1 MSCYNEHT
9 MKAYHGMFDTY
20 IDYSD
25 ITLRAKDYTSNIELP
40 TITAL
45 TKELERSYSSPSS
58 AIFNRPYSRRQLF
71 T

>member
-25 ITLRAKDYTSNIELP
+25 ITLRAKCSTSDIELP

-45 TKELERSYSSPSS
+45 TEELERSYSSPSS
-58 AIFNRPYSRRQLF
+58 AIFNRPYNRRQLF

>member
-1 MSCYNEHT
+1 MSCYNERT

-20 IDYSD
+20 IDYSN
-25 ITLRAKDYTSNIELP
+25 ITLRAKYSTSDTELP

-45 TKELERSYSSPSS
+45 TEELERSYSSPSS
-58 AIFNRPYSRRQLF
+58 AIFNKPYSRGQLF